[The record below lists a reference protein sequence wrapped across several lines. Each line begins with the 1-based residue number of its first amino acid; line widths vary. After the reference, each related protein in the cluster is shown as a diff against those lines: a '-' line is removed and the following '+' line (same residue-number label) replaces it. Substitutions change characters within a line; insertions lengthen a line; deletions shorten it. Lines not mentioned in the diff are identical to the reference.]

1 MVEFGLKLEDNK
13 VSEWND
19 HYIEYEKL
27 KSILTKASVSVKKI
41 DELTQRKP
49 EITIGIIHAYKAGIV
64 TPFQSAADLS
74 GQDVTAI
81 SSSGGSADAQKSN
94 LITIHEIVTPG
105 NNPQLLT
112 TEKSEL
118 IDLTSSNSYGTASA
132 ISGSLSPLSSI
143 DPTKKNLISRA
154 LVKATTGVSDY
165 LQKSF
170 ERSVRDTLKDIDAV
184 ASEFDDSLKENIR
197 RVNSFYDTHLDE
209 LKGQIE
215 YLKETVKHVRRPS
228 LGGQQQSEPP
238 PPVNELVEQPS
249 TTPEADKNE
258 TPLIQYRKN
267 SNFGALTAAKA
278 YFSKQMH
285 RQSLQHHSDGHA
297 KSESLSDS
305 SAFMALLIGNEG
317 DDDVLGGD
325 EYQPPEAAAKV
336 REVESI
342 RRALIDSYRTAKLL
356 SNFAIMNY
364 TGFVKIVKKYDK
376 TFPKDRRG
384 RYAKDIVPSN
394 VCDEGLSV
402 EALASRME
410 VLYAHWFCDR
420 NVSEA
425 RAQMMIKKSDGLEMD
440 WSQLRLGYRMGMC
453 SILALWVCW
462 DCVWGMV
469 KDHQSTIGG
478 RTAFPVF
485 RSCGGLL
492 MLHWCWGVSVWV
504 WSRYRIN
511 YIYLFDFNPSIVA
524 SPLVIFNEAVDNTLF
539 YFICAL
545 LYYKAGAHDIPWP
558 LPAGVFPFILLLYT
572 VYQLIFPIRIR
583 APMWENIWQ
592 VLKAPL
598 SSPTFFHGYIGDIF
612 TSMVKVFQ
620 DLVWA
625 FFFVASGDW
634 LISEDSTDS
643 TYHSWSRSTWY
654 TNILIPLITLL
665 PLWIRFNQCLRRY
678 TDTGNRFPHLANAF
692 KYALSQT
699 VTLFG
704 AFHPLYMRNERES
717 QIFQFFWMFAF
728 VASSLYSFSWDLF
741 MVCNNCISTIVRNM
755 LVWFPHL

>member
-13 VSEWND
+13 VSEWNE
-19 HYIEYEKL
+19 HYIDYEKL
-27 KSILTKASVSVKKI
+27 KSILTKASVCVKKL
-41 DELTQRKP
+41 DDWTQKRS
-49 EITIGIIHAYKAGIV
+49 ETAAIVHAYKIGIA
-64 TPFQSAADLS
+64 TPFQSTSDLV
-74 GQDVTAI
+74 GQDLKDTALI
-81 SSSGGSADAQKSN
+81 PTASTAGDASKYN
-94 LITIHEIVTPG
+94 LNTIHEDDKTREKPCS
-105 NNPQLLT
+105 T
-112 TEKSEL
+112 TETSEL
-118 IDLTSSNSYGTASA
+118 IHQAQSGSYGAASSNSE
-132 ISGSLSPLSSI
+132 SLSPSASG
-143 DPTKKNLISRA
+143 DGSKRNLISRA
-154 LVKATTGVSDY
+154 LGKASSGVSEY
-165 LQKSF
+165 LQRSF
-170 ERSVRDTLKDIDAV
+170 ERSVRDVLKDIDVV
-184 ASEFDDSLKENIR
+184 AQEFDECFRENIR
-197 RVNSFYDTHLDE
+197 RVNTFYDSQLEE
-209 LKGQIE
+209 LHGRIE
-215 YLKETVKHVRRPS
+215 YLKESVKHVRRPS
-228 LGGQQQSEPP
+228 LGEIQHSGPP
-238 PPVNELVEQPS
+238 APVNKIEDVS
-249 TTPEADKNE
+249 VDTPEGDLNE
-258 TPLIQYRKN
+258 TPLIQYRKS

-278 YFSKQMH
+278 YFN
-285 RQSLQHHSDGHA
+285 RQSIRQSVGHR
-297 KSESLSDS
+297 KVESNSDS
-305 SAFMALLIGNEG
+305 SAFMALLIGSDG
-317 DDDVLGGD
+317 DDDVGSGM

-356 SNFAIMNY
+356 NNFAIMNY

-376 TFPKDRRG
+376 TFPSDRRG
-384 RYAKDIVPSN
+384 RYAKDILPSN
-394 VCDEGLSV
+394 ICNEGMTV
-402 EALASRME
+402 DALASRME
-410 VLYAHWFCDR
+410 ILYAHWFCDR
-420 NVSEA
+420 NVSDA

-485 RSCGGLL
+485 RACGGLL
-492 MLHWCWGVSVWV
+492 MLQWCWGVSVWV

-524 SPLVIFNEAVDNTLF
+524 SPLAIFNEAVDNTLF

-558 LPAGVFPFILLLYT
+558 LPAGVFPFILLIYT
-572 VYQLIFPIRIR
+572 VYQLIFPVRMR

-612 TSMVKVFQ
+612 TSLVKVFQ

-625 FFFVASGDW
+625 LFFVVSGDW
-634 LISEDSTDS
+634 LVSEDSAES
-643 TYHSWSRSTWY
+643 TYHLWSSSTWY
-654 TNILIPLITLL
+654 ANILIPLITLL
-665 PLWIRFNQCLRRY
+665 PLWFRFNQCLRRY

-704 AFHPLYMRNERES
+704 AFHPLYMRNKRES
-717 QIFQFFWMFAF
+717 QIFQTFWMFAF

-741 MVCNNCISTIVRNM
+741 MVRCVTFTCR
-755 LVWFPHL
+755 LF

>member
-13 VSEWND
+13 VAEWNE

-27 KSILTKASVSVKKI
+27 KSILTRASISVKKLE
-41 DELTQRKP
+41 DWTQKRSETASIVQAYK
-49 EITIGIIHAYKAGIV
+49 IGIE
-64 TPFQSAADLS
+64 TPFQSTTDLV
-74 GQDVTAI
+74 GQDVAPALSASVTGD
-81 SSSGGSADAQKSN
+81 SSKCN
-94 LITIHEIVTPG
+94 LNTIHEDVNTQEK
-105 NNPQLLT
+105 PQPS
-112 TEKSEL
+112 TETSEL
-118 IDLTSSNSYGTASA
+118 ICPAPSSSYGA
-132 ISGSLSPLSSI
+132 IGSNLESLSPSGSGNES
-143 DPTKKNLISRA
+143 KRNLISRA
-154 LVKATTGVSDY
+154 LVKASSGVSDY
-165 LQKSF
+165 LQRSF
-170 ERSVRDTLKDIDAV
+170 ERSVRDTLKDIDSV
-184 ASEFDDSLKENIR
+184 ALEFDDCFRENMR
-197 RVNSFYDTHLDE
+197 HVNAFYDSQLDE
-209 LKGQIE
+209 LNGRIE
-215 YLKETVKHVRRPS
+215 YLKESVKHVRRPS
-228 LGGQQQSEPP
+228 MGEKQNSELSA
-238 PPVNELVEQPS
+238 PVNKLEDLPVDS
-249 TTPEADKNE
+249 PEGDQNE
-258 TPLIQYRKN
+258 TPLIQFRKT

-278 YFSKQMH
+278 YFSKQKN
-285 RQSLQHHSDGHA
+285 RQSAGHNKA
-297 KSESLSDS
+297 ESNSDS
-305 SAFMALLIGNEG
+305 SAFMALLIGNDG
-317 DDDVLGGD
+317 DDDGGSGM
-325 EYQPPEAAAKV
+325 EYQLPEAAAKV

-342 RRALIDSYRTAKLL
+342 RRALIDSYRTSKLL
-356 SNFAIMNY
+356 HNFAIMNY

-376 TFPKDRRG
+376 TFPSDRRG
-384 RYAKDIVPSN
+384 RYAKDILPSN
-394 VCDEGLSV
+394 ICNEGITV
-402 EALASRME
+402 EALAARME
-410 VLYAHWFCDR
+410 ILYAHWFCDR

-485 RSCGGLL
+485 RACGGLL

-524 SPLVIFNEAVDNTLF
+524 SPLTIFNEAVDNTLF
-539 YFICAL
+539 YFVCAL

-558 LPAGVFPFILLLYT
+558 LPAGVFPFILLIYT
-572 VYQLIFPIRIR
+572 VYQLIFPIRMR

-592 VLKAPL
+592 VVKAPL

-612 TSMVKVFQ
+612 TSLVKVFQ

-625 FFFVASGDW
+625 FFFVVSGDW
-634 LISEDSTDS
+634 LISEDSAAS
-643 TYHSWSRSTWY
+643 TYHEWSRSTWY

-665 PLWIRFNQCLRRY
+665 PLWFRFNQCLRRY

-704 AFHPLYMRNERES
+704 AFHPLYMRNKRES
-717 QIFQFFWMFAF
+717 QIFQTFWMLAF

-741 MVCNNCISTIVRNM
+741 MVRF
-755 LVWFPHL
+755 LVINVLQCVLHL